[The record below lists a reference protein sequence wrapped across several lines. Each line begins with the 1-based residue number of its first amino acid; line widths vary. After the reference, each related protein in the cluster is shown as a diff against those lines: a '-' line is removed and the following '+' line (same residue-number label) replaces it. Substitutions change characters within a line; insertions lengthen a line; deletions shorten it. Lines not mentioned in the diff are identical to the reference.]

1 MVTKIDLLDVLGV
14 LKSLPDVL
22 VESEASRSRR
32 NAMSRRLI
40 APPPPGTPLLV
51 SLALAFEHTGIYLG
65 KNRVAELR
73 DDGGVAVVSLTDF
86 VNGDPCD
93 VSLRTGTR
101 IFAACDAK
109 TRHPL
114 GTKRAYA
121 TALKFAKF
129 GFASDYDFVRSNCH
143 LFTASCVAGLLT
155 RDDAF
160 DKLIGSGITSI
171 GRLER
176 VLARELNDGRRI
188 AWCAV
193 ARSKEKFHY
202 KLTAEKVARLRLEGK
217 L

>member
-1 MVTKIDLLDVLGV
+1 MATKIDLLDVLGV

-51 SLALAFEHTGIYLG
+51 SLALALEHNGIYLG

-101 IFAACDAK
+101 IFAACD
-109 TRHPL
+109 
-114 GTKRAYA
+114 
-121 TALKFAKF
+121 
-129 GFASDYDFVRSNCH
+129 
-143 LFTASCVAGLLT
+143 
-155 RDDAF
+155 
-160 DKLIGSGITSI
+160 ITSI

>member
-1 MVTKIDLLDVLGV
+1 ML
-14 LKSLPDVL
+14 
-22 VESEASRSRR
+22 
-32 NAMSRRLI
+32 
-40 APPPPGTPLLV
+40 
-51 SLALAFEHTGIYLG
+51 
-65 KNRVAELR
+65 
-73 DDGGVAVVSLTDF
+73 LTDF

-93 VSLRTGTR
+93 ISLRTGTR
-101 IFAACDAK
+101 VFAACDAR
-109 TRHPL
+109 TRRPL
-114 GTKRAYA
+114 GNKRSYA
-121 TALKFAKF
+121 TAVKFTRS
-129 GFASDYDFVRSNCH
+129 GFASSYDFVRSNCH
-143 LFTASCVAGLLT
+143 LFTAACAAGIPA

-193 ARSKEKFHY
+193 ARSKENFHY

>member
-1 MVTKIDLLDVLGV
+1 MATKIDLLDVLGV

-22 VESEASRSRR
+22 VESETSRSRR

-51 SLALAFEHTGIYLG
+51 SLALALEHTGIYLG

-86 VNGDPCD
+86 VN
-93 VSLRTGTR
+93 
-101 IFAACDAK
+101 CDAR
-109 TRHPL
+109 TRRPL
-114 GTKRAYA
+114 GNKRAYA
-121 TALKFAKF
+121 TALKFAKS
-129 GFASDYDFVRSNCH
+129 GFASGYDFVRSNCH
-143 LFTASCVAGLLT
+143 LFTASCAAGLLT

-160 DKLIGSGITSI
+160 DKLIGSGVTSI

-193 ARSKEKFHY
+193 ARSKYKFNY
-202 KLTAEKVARLRLEGK
+202 KLKSEKVSRLRLEGK
-217 L
+217 I